1 MDVIFICWKGLRVF
15 EWLLFR
21 VKGLT
26 LLNASCF
33 AAFLY
38 YEQGNTVATQ

>member
-1 MDVIFICWKGLRVF
+1 MAFWKGLRVV
-15 EWLLFR
+15 EWLLFK
-21 VKGLT
+21 VKGLP

-38 YEQGNTVATQ
+38 NEQGNTFAAA

>member
-1 MDVIFICWKGLRVF
+1 MAFWKDLLVFQWLIIRLKGLP
-15 EWLLFR
+15 
-21 VKGLT
+21 

-38 YEQGNTVATQ
+38 YEQGNTVAAA

>member
-1 MDVIFICWKGLRVF
+1 MV

-21 VKGLT
+21 LKGLP

-33 AAFLY
+33 AVFLY
-38 YEQGNTVATQ
+38 YEQGNTVAITHSLDPVTDKKS